1 MRRAES
7 LDDVIRNFDEI
18 IDWAIDAE
26 NGIGYFA
33 TVYKRATLAIKEKI
47 KAGGYFDDDKRMTRF
62 DIIFAQRYFDALNAY
77 FHPCD
82 YEAPTH
88 TWQWCFDGH
97 EYERPDHPI
106 IVQHM

>member
-1 MRRAES
+1 
-7 LDDVIRNFDEI
+7 
-18 IDWAIDAE
+18 
-26 NGIGYFA
+26 
-33 TVYKRATLAIKEKI
+33 
-47 KAGGYFDDDKRMTRF
+47 
-62 DIIFAQRYFDALNAY
+62 YFDALNAY

-106 IVQHM
+106 IVQHMRTAVNSHVNLDLGIAAVMAAGDTPVEDLQDDFNRINDLLAEEV